1 MSGRQ
6 LIIAVGR
13 EFGSAGHLIAER
25 LAENFSLQLY
35 DKNFLEEIL
44 KDKGIDNDKI
54 HQYDEKHKRFGMYR
68 TVRGMESSPE
78 AIIANM
84 QFEYLK
90 KKAASGESFVIVGR
104 CAEYVLRDCA
114 ALVSI
119 FILGDKEEKINRVM
133 DVHNLTSEKADKI
146 RMEKDASRKKYHNQ
160 YCEGKWGDS
169 RNYDISI
176 NSSKLGVDVTV
187 SILINYI
194 EARIRGTI

>member
-1 MSGRQ
+1 MY
-6 LIIAVGR
+6 L
-13 EFGSAGHLIAER
+13 
-25 LAENFSLQLY
+25 
-35 DKNFLEEIL
+35 DDLEEIL